1 MSSASDVAA
10 GFSISGLLDAGAK
23 TRSKYPVAEL
33 DINAIEDNPE
43 NAVYSMDEASIE
55 ALAASI
61 EKDGLTDLPLV
72 RKLTDGRWQLISGH
86 RRRAAFR
93 LLAAKNP
100 AYRKMGCRIVE
111 GITDEQ
117 AVSMLHAA
125 NYFVRELTVAERAA
139 ATRALGAQV
148 QNMRDADP
156 ALSGVRTED
165 IKASIIEKQTGRKV

>member
-72 RKLTDGRWQLISGH
+72 RKLPGR
-86 RRRAAFR
+86 A
-93 LLAAKNP
+93 LAAHIGP
-100 AYRKMGCRIVE
+100 
-111 GITDEQ
+111 Q
-117 AVSMLHAA
+117 APRGVQAA
-125 NYFVRELTVAERAA
+125 GAERAPPIGRWA
-139 ATRALGAQV
+139 AA
-148 QNMRDADP
+148 
-156 ALSGVRTED
+156 SS
-165 IKASIIEKQTGRKV
+165 KA